1 MELMRLKNRVDRQ
14 SADSLGRLRLNPH
27 HYPRTC
33 RALAPI
39 LGIAICAASLVATSF
54 ASPISAY
61 GLAAPVS
68 PSPEAYAIID
78 ADRGVILESRD
89 LHTPRNAASMVKLA
103 TVLTAITHLDPKV
116 GVPIS
121 VRAAAEP
128 TMRIGMPAGE
138 VWPLEQMINS
148 VLMVSANDASWAIA
162 ECSGGSVEGFA
173 TQAQRLLARLG
184 ARDGKFSD
192 PAGLDDEN
200 SFGGGSFLS
209 PWDLAVIGRNAL
221 AVPRIAAAANSREI
235 SFIDVS
241 GRPHR
246 YINHNKTLLN
256 GYTGANGLKTGFTD
270 KAGRTLIASAT
281 REGRTMIAV
290 VFGTYDTAGWAGA
303 LLDQGFA
310 SDPRLKVEGERLPP
324 VRIKEA
330 KSERGVKAVCAQ
342 GVSNPGVVAGAS
354 AGVPAG
360 VGTAT
365 GATGSTSTSTPSK
378 PPTPQQAASNDS
390 SSGGSI
396 WSTIAAWFAALIGVL
411 AVLVILRRRAV
422 LRRRRIRA
430 ERRRAIARAQRAG
443 SIHVIDA
450 KTPTGRVD
458 ARRRRR

>member
-1 MELMRLKNRVDRQ
+1 MRLKNRLDRQ
-14 SADSLGRLRLNPH
+14 STRSFGRPRFHPLNHP
-27 HYPRTC
+27 PTSK
-33 RALAPI
+33 AAAAI
-39 LGIAICAASLVATSF
+39 LGIVICTASFVATGVTT
-54 ASPISAY
+54 PVSAY

-103 TVLTAITHLDPKV
+103 TVLTAVTHLDPKV

-121 VRAAAEP
+121 ARAAAEP

-138 VWPLEQMINS
+138 VWPLDQMINS
-148 VLMVSANDASWAIA
+148 ALMVSANDASWAIA

-173 TQAQRLLARLG
+173 TQGQKLLARLG

-192 PAGLDDEN
+192 PAGLDDQN
-200 SFGGGSFLS
+200 SLGGGSFLS

-221 AVPRIAAAANSREI
+221 AVPRIAAATNSREI
-235 SFIDVS
+235 SFTDVS

-256 GYTGANGLKTGFTD
+256 GYAGANGLKTGFTD
-270 KAGRTLIASAT
+270 NAGRTLIASAT
-281 REGRTMIAV
+281 RDGRTMIAV

-310 SDPRLKVEGERLPP
+310 SNPSLEVAGEKLPP

-330 KSERGVKAVCAQ
+330 KSKRGVKPVCAK
-342 GVSNPGVVAGAS
+342 GVSNPGEIAGAS
-354 AGVPAG
+354 AGVAAG

-365 GATGSTSTSTPSK
+365 GATGSTSTSAPSK
-378 PPTPQQAASNDS
+378 TSTPTQGASNNS
-390 SSGGSI
+390 ASEGSI
-396 WSTIAAWFAALIGVL
+396 WSTIGAWFAALLGVL

-422 LRRRRIRA
+422 LRRRRMRA
-430 ERRRAIARAQRAG
+430 ERRKAIARAQRAG

-458 ARRRRR
+458 PRRRRR

>member
-1 MELMRLKNRVDRQ
+1 MRLKNRVDRP
-14 SADSLGRLRLNPH
+14 STDSPSRLRFNPH
-27 HYPRTC
+27 HYPRI
-33 RALAPI
+33 RKALASI
-39 LGIAICAASLVATSF
+39 LGIAICAASLVAPSV

-103 TVLTAITHLDPKV
+103 TALTAVTHLDPKV

-221 AVPRIAAAANSREI
+221 AVPRIAAATNSREI

-330 KSERGVKAVCAQ
+330 KSKRGVKAVCAK

-354 AGVPAG
+354 AGVSTPS
-360 VGTAT
+360 
-365 GATGSTSTSTPSK
+365 GATGSTSTSAPSK
-378 PPTPQQAASNDS
+378 PSTPQQAASDDS
-390 SSGGSI
+390 ASGRSI
-396 WSTIAAWFAALIGVL
+396 WSTIGAWFTALIGVL

-422 LRRRRIRA
+422 LRRRRMRA

>member
-1 MELMRLKNRVDRQ
+1 MRLKNRVDGQ
-14 SADSLGRLRLNPH
+14 STDSPSRLRFNPH
-27 HYPRTC
+27 HYPRI
-33 RALAPI
+33 RKALAPI
-39 LGIAICAASLVATSF
+39 LGIAICAASLAAPSV
-54 ASPISAY
+54 ASPRSAY

-103 TVLTAITHLDPKV
+103 TVLTAVTHLDPKV

-173 TQAQRLLARLG
+173 TQAQKLLARLG

-221 AVPRIAAAANSREI
+221 AVPRIAAATNSREI
-235 SFIDVS
+235 SFTDVS
-241 GRPHR
+241 GLPHR

-256 GYTGANGLKTGFTD
+256 GYAGANGLKTGFTD
-270 KAGRTLIASAT
+270 NAGRTLIASAT
-281 REGRTMIAV
+281 RDGRTMIAV

-330 KSERGVKAVCAQ
+330 KSKRGVKPVCAQ

-354 AGVPAG
+354 AGASAG
-360 VGTAT
+360 DSTPT
-365 GATGSTSTSTPSK
+365 GATGNTSTSKPSK
-378 PPTPQQAASNDS
+378 PSTPQQAASDDS
-390 SSGGSI
+390 ASGGSI

>member
-1 MELMRLKNRVDRQ
+1 MRLKNRVDRQ
-14 SADSLGRLRLNPH
+14 STDSPSRLRFNPH
-27 HYPRTC
+27 HYPRI
-33 RALAPI
+33 RKALAPI
-39 LGIAICAASLVATSF
+39 LGIAICAASVVAPSV

-103 TVLTAITHLDPKV
+103 TVLTAVTHLDPKV

-221 AVPRIAAAANSREI
+221 AVPRIAAATNSREI

-256 GYTGANGLKTGFTD
+256 GYPGANGLKTGFTD
-270 KAGRTLIASAT
+270 NAGRTLIASAT
-281 REGRTMIAV
+281 RDGRTMIAV

-324 VRIKEA
+324 VGIKEA
-330 KSERGVKAVCAQ
+330 KSKRGVKAVCAQ
-342 GVSNPGVVAGAS
+342 GVSNPPGLGAAAVS
-354 AGVPAG
+354 
-360 VGTAT
+360 
-365 GATGSTSTSTPSK
+365 GATGVTSTSTAPKIATSR
-378 PPTPQQAASNDS
+378 PNT
-390 SSGGSI
+390 SSGNAEDAGKTGSSI
-396 WSTIAAWFAALIGVL
+396 WSTVGTWFAALIGVL